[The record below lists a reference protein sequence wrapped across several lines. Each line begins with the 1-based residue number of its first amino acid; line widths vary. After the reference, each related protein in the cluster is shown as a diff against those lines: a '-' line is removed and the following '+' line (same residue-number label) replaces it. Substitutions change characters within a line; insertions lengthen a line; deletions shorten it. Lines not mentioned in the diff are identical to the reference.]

1 MILAICLMILILIGQ
16 LNLLCQLQYFFT
28 FIIKSFFFCHLA
40 LFWQFL
46 DHGALSPGV
55 ILLFILSQSSSAAMT
70 SCKLT
75 VYLPGSLASLTLQT
89 QLPASVVGITR
100 LVSGLASVLFDFK
113 VCNIFSLYLQHVVFL
128 ILSGLIYPAS
138 PR

>member
-1 MILAICLMILILIGQ
+1 MA
-16 LNLLCQLQYFFT
+16 
-28 FIIKSFFFCHLA
+28 
-40 LFWQFL
+40 
-46 DHGALSPGV
+46 
-55 ILLFILSQSSSAAMT
+55 

-113 VCNIFSLYLQHVVFL
+113 VCNIFSLCLQHVVFL